1 MPGAPSGTA
10 ASLPASIATTGHPAQ
25 SGISAALNV
34 GSSQDVGLS
43 REGFEVETAPDGRAA
58 LAAVDRFTPDV
69 VVLDVMMPRMDGIA
83 LTRELAGDPKR
94 GLVILSARD
103 DTEDRIQGLDL
114 GADDYLGKPFEFGE
128 LLARVRSVL
137 RRRQPELA
145 AVLRVGPLQLDRST
159 RKVRRERDE
168 VELSAREFDLLS
180 YLMEHPGEVLTRD
193 RLLNAVWGVSF
204 YGDENNL
211 EVYVRYLRLKLGDT
225 DRQLIQTVRGVGYRL
240 AAD

>member
-1 MPGAPSGTA
+1 MPAELKERPPGPPRV
-10 ASLPASIATTGHPAQ
+10 LVVDDEPAITDF
-25 SGISAALNV
+25 IKL
-34 GSSQDVGLS
+34 GLS

-58 LAAVDRFTPDV
+58 LAAVDRFAPDV
-69 VVLDVMMPRMDGIA
+69 VVLDVMMPRLDGIA
-83 LTRELAGDPKR
+83 LTKELAGDPRR

-103 DTEDRIQGLDL
+103 DTEDRIRGLDL

-137 RRRQPELA
+137 RRRQPEQA
-145 AVLRVGPLQLDRST
+145 ALIRVGQLELDRST
-159 RKVRRERDE
+159 RKVCRESRQVD
-168 VELSAREFDLLS
+168 LSAREFDLLS
-180 YLMEHPGEVLTRD
+180 YLMEHRGEVLSRD

-211 EVYVRYLRLKLGDT
+211 EVYVRYLRLKLDDT
-225 DRQLIQTVRGVGYRL
+225 DRRLIQTVRGVGYRL

>member
-1 MPGAPSGTA
+1 MPEEVTDRRPGPPRV
-10 ASLPASIATTGHPAQ
+10 LVVDDEPAITDF
-25 SGISAALNV
+25 IRI
-34 GSSQDVGLS
+34 GLS
-43 REGFEVETAPDGRAA
+43 REGFEVETASDGRAA
-58 LAAVDRFTPDV
+58 LAAVDRFAPDV

-83 LTRELAGDPKR
+83 LTRELAGDPRR

-103 DTEDRIQGLDL
+103 DTQDRILGLDL

-137 RRRQPELA
+137 RRRQPEQA
-145 AVLRVGPLQLDRST
+145 AVLRAGPLQLDRGT
-159 RKVRRERDE
+159 RKVCRDGQE
-168 VELSAREFDLLS
+168 VELSAREFDLLA
-180 YLMEHPGEVLTRD
+180 YLMEHRGEVLARD

-211 EVYVRYLRLKLGDT
+211 EVYVRYLRLKLSDT

>member
-1 MPGAPSGTA
+1 MPQEVRDRRPG
-10 ASLPASIATTGHPAQ
+10 PARVLVVDDEPA
-25 SGISAALNV
+25 ITEFIKI
-34 GSSQDVGLS
+34 GLS

-58 LAAVDRFTPDV
+58 LAAVDRFAPDV

-83 LTRELAGDPKR
+83 LTKALAGDPRR

-103 DTEDRIQGLDL
+103 DTHDRIVGLDL

-128 LLARVRSVL
+128 LLARVRSLL
-137 RRRQPELA
+137 RRRQPDLA
-145 AVLRVGPLQLDRST
+145 AVLRVGSLQLDRST
-159 RKVRRERDE
+159 RKVSRDSQE
-168 VELSAREFDLLS
+168 VELSAREFDLLA
-180 YLMEHPGEVLTRD
+180 YFMEHRGEALTRD

-204 YGDENNL
+204 FGDENNL
-211 EVYVRYLRLKLGDT
+211 EVYVSYLRLKLSDT